1 MKIGLLLPANVFF
14 CPYATIFSNL
24 LEKWGVDYDIICW
37 DKTNRDEVADYVYHK
52 RILGNSSTL
61 KKLYYYYQYTCFI
74 KKCIKDVRYDKLIV
88 FGPQIGIF
96 LYPFLNCYYKNQ
108 FVLDY
113 RDLSIEQRFKRVYG
127 KLLQISGLNT
137 ISSPAFRKCLPKGFK
152 YVISHNI
159 NDSLTREALKKEM
172 LVNEKS
178 KITVLTIGA
187 IRDLEQNIEL
197 MNSLAFNTKFQIQFV
212 GKSDLSDFI
221 KDYAEEHKICNAS
234 FVGFYKK
241 EEESSYVDRCTFLN
255 IYYPR
260 KLSHD
265 TAISNRFYNSLI
277 YCKPMIVTKDTI
289 QGDLVEK
296 YGVGIAIANCEGLA
310 DKLIEYQRTFNLGTY
325 MEGRNALLKLI
336 IGEQDEFIDMFH
348 SFVY

>member
-14 CPYATIFSNL
+14 CPYVSIFSNL

-37 DKTNRDEVADYVYHK
+37 NKANRNEVADYVYHK
-52 RILGNSSTL
+52 RISGNSYTL
-61 KKLYYYYQYTCFI
+61 KKLYYYYQYTRFV
-74 KKCIKDVRYDKLIV
+74 KKCIKEVRYDKLVV

-96 LYPFLNCYYKNQ
+96 LYPLLNRYYKNQ
-108 FVLDY
+108 FLLDY
-113 RDLSIEQRFKRVYG
+113 RDLSIEQRFKSVYR
-127 KLLQISGLNT
+127 KLLQISRLNT
-137 ISSPAFRKCLPKGFK
+137 ISSPAFQKCLPKDFE
-152 YVISHNI
+152 YIISHNV
-159 NDSLTREALKKEM
+159 NYSLIKEALKKEM
-172 LVNEKS
+172 PVTELS

-197 MNSLAFNTKFQIQFV
+197 MNALAFNTKFETQFV
-212 GKSDLSDFI
+212 GKSDLSDVI
-221 KDYAEEHKICNAS
+221 KTYAEEHNIPNAT

-241 EEESSYVDRCTFLN
+241 EEEGRYVDKSTFLN

-289 QGDLVEK
+289 QGDLAEK
-296 YGVGIAIANCEGLA
+296 YGVGIAIENCEELA
-310 DKLIEYQRTFNLGTY
+310 NKLVEYQRTFNLETY
-325 MEGRNALLKLI
+325 MKGRNALLKLI
-336 IGEQDEFIDMFH
+336 IGQQDEFIERFH
-348 SFVY
+348 DFVC

>member
-24 LEKWGVDYDIICW
+24 LEKWRVDYDIICW

-52 RILGNSSTL
+52 RIQGDSFIL
-61 KKLYYYYQYTCFI
+61 KKLYCYYRYTCFI
-74 KKCIKDVRYDKLIV
+74 KKCVKGVQYDKLIV

-96 LYPFLNCYYKNQ
+96 LYPFLNRHYKGR

-113 RDLSIEQRFKRVYG
+113 RDLSIEQRLKRVYG

-137 ISSPAFRKCLPKGFK
+137 ISSPAFQECLPKGFK

-159 NDSLTREALKKEM
+159 NDSLTREALKREM

-197 MNSLAFNTKFQIQFV
+197 MNALAFNTKFQIHFV
-212 GKSDLSDFI
+212 GKSDLSDVV
-221 KDYAEEHKICNAS
+221 KGYAEKHKIVNAS

-241 EEESSYVDRCTFLN
+241 EEEGSYVDESTFLN

-296 YGVGIAIANCEGLA
+296 YGVGIAIENCEGLA
-310 DKLIEYQRTFNLGTY
+310 DKLIEYQRTFNLATY
-325 MEGRNALLKLI
+325 MKGRNALLELI
-336 IGEQDEFIDMFH
+336 IGQQDEFVEMFH
-348 SFVY
+348 SFVC

>member
-1 MKIGLLLPANVFF
+1 M
-14 CPYATIFSNL
+14 
-24 LEKWGVDYDIICW
+24 
-37 DKTNRDEVADYVYHK
+37 ADYVYHK
-52 RILGNSSTL
+52 RMQGDSFIL
-61 KKLYYYYQYTCFI
+61 KKLYYYWKYTCFI
-74 KKCIKDVRYDKLIV
+74 KKCIKKVQYDKLIV

-96 LYPFLNCYYKNQ
+96 LYPFLNRYYKNQ

-113 RDLSIEQRFKRVYG
+113 RDLSIEQHFKSIYE

-137 ISSPAFRKCLPKGFK
+137 ISSPAFQECLPKGVK

-172 LVNEKS
+172 LANEKS

-197 MNSLAFNTKFQIQFV
+197 MNALAFNAMFQIRFV
-212 GKSDLSDFI
+212 GKSDLSDVV
-221 KDYAEEHKICNAS
+221 KGYAEKHQIVNAS

-241 EEESSYVDRCTFLN
+241 EEEGSYVNESTFLN

-296 YGVGIAIANCEGLA
+296 YGVGIAIENCEGLA
-310 DKLIEYQRTFNLGTY
+310 DKLIEYQRTFNLETY
-325 MEGRNALLKLI
+325 MEGRNALLELI
-336 IGEQDEFIDMFH
+336 IGQQDEFVEMFH
-348 SFVY
+348 SFVC

>member
-52 RILGNSSTL
+52 RISGNSSTL
-61 KKLYYYYQYTCFI
+61 KKLFYYFQYTRFI
-74 KKCIKDVRYDKLIV
+74 KKCVKDVRYDKLVV

-96 LYPFLNCYYKNQ
+96 LYLFLNRHYKNQ

-113 RDLSIEQRFKRVYG
+113 RDLSIEQRFQSVYK
-127 KLLQISGLNT
+127 KLLQISGLNA

-172 LVNEKS
+172 QVNEQSTIK
-178 KITVLTIGA
+178 VLTIGA

-197 MNSLAFNTKFQIQFV
+197 MNALAFNANFQIQFV
-212 GKSDLSDFI
+212 GKSDLSDAI
-221 KDYAEEHKICNAS
+221 KEYADEHKISNAS

-241 EEESSYVDRCTFLN
+241 EEEGSYVDKSTFLN

-289 QGDLVEK
+289 QGDLVEE

-310 DKLIEYQRTFNLGTY
+310 DKLIEYQRTFSLETY
-325 MEGRNALLKLI
+325 MEGRYSLLKLI
-336 IGEQDEFIDMFH
+336 IGQQDEFVEMFH
-348 SFVY
+348 SFIY